1 MTIEEKY
8 DNFAWKFVDYCKERD
23 FYDFRDCYQTD
34 QIAHDD
40 ILRALK
46 SNKGVNMAMQ
56 EIAGDIED
64 YSFYIQDNKTDK
76 DLKKFLDVAYRLH
89 RELKIFKNELHDIE
103 KKKGVER

>member
-1 MTIEEKY
+1 MSESAPCLG
-8 DNFAWKFVDYCKERD
+8 N
-23 FYDFRDCYQTD
+23 FRDCYQTD

-76 DLKKFLDVAYRLH
+76 DLKNSK
-89 RELKIFKNELHDIE
+89 EGKILMPSAI
-103 KKKGVER
+103 VL